1 MCGNLYNNKNFT
13 TIGLDIYFTK
23 KKSKEIGYFRKV
35 NFLVRY
41 FEDLGLDTTN
51 QVPLQINKEDV
62 EILLHRCNQV
72 LEDHSRAS
80 ELLPTMS
87 GFFFGS
93 TEYNEYYFEDVKMVR
108 DYIKNTLIPEFN
120 NLGEDE
126 EITFGIWY

>member
-1 MCGNLYNNKNFT
+1 M
-13 TIGLDIYFTK
+13 GLDIYFTK

-120 NLGEDE
+120 NLEEDE
-126 EITFGIWY
+126 EITFEIWY